1 MDFSI
6 KRKYLRAPINE
17 LVTIHDDDGYSIMR
31 SGTISEKG
39 MFVYCSEPIFNQGTE
54 LRFYIKLKDSP
65 KAILPA
71 GEIINYID
79 SYNKGFCI
87 KFTDITDEDQMI
99 IKAFVKRNFSKL
111 NSTAEFL
118 IPFYKSLRKF
128 KD

>member
-17 LVTIHDDDGYSIMR
+17 LVTIHDDNGYSLMR

-39 MFVYCSEPIFNQGTE
+39 MFVYCTQPIFNQGTP

-71 GEIINYID
+71 GEIINFIA
-79 SYNKGFCI
+79 SGQSGFCI
-87 KFTDITDEDQMI
+87 KFTDITQEDQMI

-128 KD
+128 RD